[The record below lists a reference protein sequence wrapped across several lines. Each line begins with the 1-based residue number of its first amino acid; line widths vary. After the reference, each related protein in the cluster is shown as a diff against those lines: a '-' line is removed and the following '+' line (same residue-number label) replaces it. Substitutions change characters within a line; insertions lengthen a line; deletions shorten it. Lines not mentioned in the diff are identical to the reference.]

1 MGDAMTRKL
10 FYAMFLYVV
19 LLIVL
24 MGTRD
29 RSVLIALVG
38 LVAAYPALKAVKSG
52 ALGRDLIPVL
62 GATGKA
68 QLAIGLLLAVGL
80 AL

>member
-1 MGDAMTRKL
+1 
-10 FYAMFLYVV
+10 V
-19 LLIVL
+19 
-24 MGTRD
+24 RD
-29 RSVLIALVG
+29 SSVLIALIG
-38 LVAAYPALKAVKSG
+38 LVTAFPALKAVRAG
-52 ALGRDLIPVL
+52 ALGRELIPVL

>member
-1 MGDAMTRKL
+1 
-10 FYAMFLYVV
+10 LYVV
-19 LLIVL
+19 LLILLLGV
-24 MGTRD
+24 RD
-29 RSVLIALVG
+29 RSVLIALIG
-38 LVAAYPALKAVKSG
+38 LVTAFPALKAVRAG
-52 ALGRDLIPVL
+52 AHGRELIPVL

>member
-1 MGDAMTRKL
+1 M
-10 FYAMFLYVV
+10 V
-19 LLIVL
+19 LLILLLGV
-24 MGTRD
+24 RD
-29 RSVLIALVG
+29 RSVLIALIG
-38 LVAAYPALKAVKSG
+38 LVTAFPALKAVRAG
-52 ALGRDLIPVL
+52 ALGRELIPVL

>member
-1 MGDAMTRKL
+1 
-10 FYAMFLYVV
+10 MFLYVV
-19 LLIVL
+19 LLILLLGV
-24 MGTRD
+24 RD
-29 RSVLIALVG
+29 SSVLIALIG
-38 LVAAYPALKAVKSG
+38 LVTAFPALKAVRAG
-52 ALGRDLIPVL
+52 ALGRELIPVL